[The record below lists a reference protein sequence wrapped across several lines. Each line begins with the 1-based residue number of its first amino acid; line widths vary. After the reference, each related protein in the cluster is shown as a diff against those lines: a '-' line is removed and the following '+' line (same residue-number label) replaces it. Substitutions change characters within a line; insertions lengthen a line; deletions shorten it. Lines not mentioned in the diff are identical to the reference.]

1 MVRHTACVGDRKNV
15 CICTYVVV
23 VVVVV
28 VGCKPT
34 QELLNQEA
42 VGLSGGGA
50 ADHRCDGTE
59 LIPNVVRM
67 RSNAWQAA

>member
-1 MVRHTACVGDRKNV
+1 MCIVSTAVA
-15 CICTYVVV
+15 CTAPN
-23 VVVVV
+23 
-28 VGCKPT
+28 VGCPVQT
-34 QELLNQEA
+34 PQEA